1 MKQQQQQQPSSTNE
15 EKKAAAAVARNEQVW
30 RTEKATDKT
39 GNGSWF
45 DSDEARSI
53 SGLFQFP
60 IIKLITCLLF
70 FDRKFQNGR
79 VSLCVFFGL
88 SQLCLVSDLNWRSFD
103 FFVAAVFDRLS
114 NFRDSGF
121 QD

>member
-53 SGLFQFP
+53 SG
-60 IIKLITCLLF
+60 F
-70 FDRKFQNGR
+70 FD
-79 VSLCVFFGL
+79 SLG
-88 SQLCLVSDLNWRSFD
+88 
-103 FFVAAVFDRLS
+103 
-114 NFRDSGF
+114 
-121 QD
+121 